1 MGEERQLPHNVIKIV
16 PIQNT
21 ISYFVFLHSL
31 NWFSTLIW
39 FASTIYGINVG
50 RRRPPSEMWN
60 SKGPLTPAHQAPCVE
75 LSSDVTLKSRP
86 HPKYIRQH
94 LQTNVPKGPLMVD
107 YPYETILNM
116 FHMNSAHSNQIYQN
130 HLACILTSL
139 FMASRWIVYCQMNT
153 APGISLKTSF

>member
-1 MGEERQLPHNVIKIV
+1 METVGGSKLFDCQVCLALP
-16 PIQNT
+16 P
-21 ISYFVFLHSL
+21 SPSWCFPSL
-31 NWFSTLIW
+31 
-39 FASTIYGINVG
+39 
-50 RRRPPSEMWN
+50 RPPSEMWN
-60 SKGPLTPAHQAPCVE
+60 SKGPSTPAHQTPCVE

-94 LQTNVPKGPLMVD
+94 LQTNVPKGPFMVD

-139 FMASRWIVYCQMNT
+139 FRASRWKVFCQINT
-153 APGISLKTSF
+153 TSGIS

>member
-1 MGEERQLPHNVIKIV
+1 MCYCQVCLALP
-16 PIQNT
+16 P
-21 ISYFVFLHSL
+21 SPRWCFPSP
-31 NWFSTLIW
+31 
-39 FASTIYGINVG
+39 
-50 RRRPPSEMWN
+50 RPPSEMWN
-60 SKGPLTPAHQAPCVE
+60 SKGPLKPAHQAPCVE

-130 HLACILTSL
+130 HLACILTVHGIQMDSIL
-139 FMASRWIVYCQMNT
+139 SNEYCIRDFKKI
-153 APGISLKTSF
+153 PF